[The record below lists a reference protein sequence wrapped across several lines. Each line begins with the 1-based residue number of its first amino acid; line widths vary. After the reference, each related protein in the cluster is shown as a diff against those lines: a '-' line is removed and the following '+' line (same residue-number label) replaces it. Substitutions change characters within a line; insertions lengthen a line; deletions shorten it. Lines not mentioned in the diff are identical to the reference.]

1 MEKVLGV
8 LLNKKAAH
16 KPAVGASNQGQQYP
30 GLQQKRGGCRE
41 REGVVPLLC
50 PFKAPSTVLHPALQP
65 PAWERRGAVRVGP
78 EEGHEDD
85 QRAGGPL
92 LFRKTE
98 RIGLVKFGDEK
109 APWDL
114 SAAFQYLKVAYKQE
128 GDRILHNL
136 IVIGQVGIVLK

>member
-1 MEKVLGV
+1 MGQGNPRYVCRLGEEFIRNSPMEKVLGV

-65 PAWERRGAVRVGP
+65 PA
-78 EEGHEDD
+78 
-85 QRAGGPL
+85 
-92 LFRKTE
+92 
-98 RIGLVKFGDEK
+98 
-109 APWDL
+109 
-114 SAAFQYLKVAYKQE
+114 
-128 GDRILHNL
+128 
-136 IVIGQVGIVLK
+136 